1 MIKSKEDYLFYLEA
15 DRIAKSI
22 PVKNSLTKKI
32 IRFLYQDYIWKFQK
46 NLRKLE
52 YYTNCKKG
60 FFSTIFRL
68 IILKRHKQLSMKLGF
83 SIPINVFGP
92 GLSIAH
98 YGTII
103 VNRGAEIGANC
114 RLHACVN
121 IGTEAGYTNKAP
133 KIGDNCYIGPGVKI
147 YGEIVIPNC
156 TAIGANAVVN
166 KSFSQEN
173 TAIAGIPAK
182 KIADINIFDI
192 IIPGT
197 EIIKLGL
204 NKKDISGIPAKELHK
219 MIKAVNIQKKQQY

>member
-15 DRIAKSI
+15 DRIAKSLSA
-22 PVKNSLTKKI
+22 KNSLVKKI
-32 IRFLYQDYIWKFQK
+32 MRVIDPDYIWKFQK

-52 YYTNCKKG
+52 FYTNCKRG
-60 FFSTIFRL
+60 FFSNVARL
-68 IILKRHKQLSMKLGF
+68 IILRRHKRLSLKLGF
-83 SIPINVFGP
+83 SIPVNVFGP

-103 VNRGAEIGANC
+103 VNEGAKVGTNC
-114 RLHACVN
+114 RLHAGVN
-121 IGTEAGYTNKAP
+121 IGTEAGYGNKAP

-147 YGEIVIPNC
+147 YGEIVIPNG

-166 KSFSQEN
+166 KSFSEEN
-173 TAIAGIPAK
+173 TAIAGIPAR
-182 KIADINIFDI
+182 KISELNIFDI

-204 NKKDISGIPAKELHK
+204 NKKDLSGIPAKELNE
-219 MIKAVNIQKKQQY
+219 MIKSNGIV